1 MDRDRSRVLALFV
14 AYLVLVAVAL
24 FVMNW
29 FVASMPFG
37 TMSLDLRSAHV
48 CPDSG
53 QCDSFSLS
61 EMRGTGSYAPLG
73 GLTFFGTLLFT
84 LLVGYQAITRI
95 TSGFASETLSKLG
108 YAGGMILFGTAFA
121 AAFVFGPQASSLERE
136 MMQFEVSRTAAPFL
150 LLIALLLGII
160 VLYYAV
166 TQRNAEGLGEY
177 KPLTDVPVSNRTS
190 QPIATPKRPTL
201 SSELPI
207 PKPKRITLSSEPGG
221 KTKSSPPAS
230 ALQSDTGSV
239 LPEHLRKRLKFV
251 VLSAELTRAG
261 IDARREDG
269 SSKLVMWR
277 DVVGI
282 VARRM
287 PPDHDALTFL
297 DIVSVAGSTLRV
309 LPWTRVTGEAVGGE
323 GDAFTRALL
332 EAMLAHCPEASLD
345 PATKRFQSGEPAGQL
360 KDATKLAAH
369 DEKLA

>member
-14 AYLVLVAVAL
+14 AYLVLVAIAL

-37 TMSLDLRSAHV
+37 TMSIDLRSAHI

-53 QCDSFSLS
+53 HCDSFSLS
-61 EMRGTGSYAPLG
+61 EMRGTGFYAPLG

-84 LLVGYQAITRI
+84 LLVGYQAITRVV
-95 TSGFASETLSKLG
+95 SGFASESLSKLG
-108 YAGGMILFGTAFA
+108 YLGGILVFGTAFA
-121 AAFVFGPQASSLERE
+121 AAFLFGPEASSLERE
-136 MMQFEVSRTAAPFL
+136 TMQLEVSRTAAPFL

-166 TQRNAEGLGEY
+166 TQRNPEGVGEY
-177 KPLTDVPVSNRTS
+177 KPLTDVPVVAKKVT
-190 QPIATPKRPTL
+190 QPIEPIKKYPTQPLTP
-201 SSELPI
+201 LP
-207 PKPKRITLSSEPGG
+207 
-221 KTKSSPPAS
+221 KTKSTPPAS
-230 ALQSDTGSV
+230 ALQSDPISV
-239 LPEHLRKRLKFV
+239 LPEHLRKKLKFV
-251 VLSAELTRAG
+251 TLSAELTRAG

-287 PPDHDALTFL
+287 PPEHDALTFL

-309 LPWTRVTGEAVGGE
+309 LPWTRVTGETLSGE
-323 GDAFTRALL
+323 GDAWTRALL
-332 EAMLAHCPEASLD
+332 DAMLARCPEASLD
-345 PATKRFQSGEPAGQL
+345 PATKRFQSGEPAAQL
-360 KDATKLAAH
+360 KDTVKLAAH

>member
-24 FVMNW
+24 FVMSW

-37 TMSLDLRSAHV
+37 TMSINLRSAQI
-48 CPDSG
+48 CPDIG
-53 QCDSFSLS
+53 HCDSFSLS
-61 EMRGTGSYAPLG
+61 EMRGSGYYAPLG

-84 LLVGYQAITRI
+84 LLVGYQAITRVV
-95 TSGFASETLSKLG
+95 SGFASESLSKLG
-108 YAGGMILFGTAFA
+108 YLGGLLLFGTAFA
-121 AAFVFGPQASSLERE
+121 AAFLFGPRANSLERE
-136 MMQFEVSRTAAPFL
+136 MMELEVTRTAAPFL

-166 TQRNAEGLGEY
+166 TQRNAEGVGEY
-177 KPLTDVPVSNRTS
+177 KPLTDVPLVVKTPT
-190 QPIATPKRPTL
+190 QPIA
-201 SSELPI
+201 PI
-207 PKPKRITLSSEPGG
+207 K
-221 KTKSSPPAS
+221 KTASMPPISVLHKTTSAPPAS
-230 ALQSDTGSV
+230 ALQSDTTTSI
-239 LPEHLRKRLKFV
+239 LPEHLRKKLKFV
-251 VLSAELTRAG
+251 TLSAEITRAG

-277 DVVGI
+277 DVVGF

-287 PPDHDALTFL
+287 PPEHDALTFI

-309 LPWTRVTGEAVGGE
+309 LPWTRVTGETISGE
-323 GDAFTRALL
+323 KDAFTRALL
-332 EAMLAHCPEASLD
+332 DAMIVRCPEASLD
-345 PATKRFQSGEPAGQL
+345 PATKRFQGGEPAAQL